1 MLNIAETVARQLIWW
16 ALLALLL
23 GVFLEKKKRFV
34 FAQYAL
40 LMIVAVSHTVLAS
53 YGKSSEYV
61 ATLFFSGAAF
71 LMALRLPGKP
81 EEKTEAYNGRS
92 QL

>member
-1 MLNIAETVARQLIWW
+1 MLNLAEAVARQFIWW

-23 GVFLEKKKRFV
+23 GVFMKNKKRFV

-40 LMIVAVSHTVLAS
+40 LMIVAISHTMLAS

-61 ATLFFSGAAF
+61 ATSFFSGAAF
-71 LMALRLPGKP
+71 LMALQLPNRP
-81 EEKTEAYNGRS
+81 EKKAEA
-92 QL
+92 